1 MLLQEPGIRTMTIA
15 DYHTFIDQE
24 ENANHIYEL
33 MDGELV
39 EKMPSFE
46 PSRFALEIAYA
57 FMAYLKKNPIGY
69 VTGADGGYI
78 LSDDTIL
85 IPDVGY
91 ISKVR
96 MTEIPEREVLVAPDI
111 AVEVMSP
118 TDRKRA
124 LRAKAERYLQHGTR
138 IVWLVF
144 PATRTVDVYSADGDI
159 EELSMGGILS
169 GGDVLPGFTLPVA
182 DIFGEQ
188 A

>member
-1 MLLQEPGIRTMTIA
+1 MLLQEPGIRTMTVA
-15 DYHTFIDQE
+15 DYHTFIDQK
-24 ENANHIYEL
+24 ENVNHIYEL
-33 MDGELV
+33 IDGELV
-39 EKMPSFE
+39 EKMPSFTR
-46 PSRFALEIAYA
+46 SNIALEIAFY
-57 FMAYLKKNPIGY
+57 FRLYLKQNPIGY
-69 VTGADGGYI
+69 LSGESGGYI
-78 LSDDTIL
+78 LTDDTIL

-96 MTEIPEREVLVAPDI
+96 MAETPACEVLVAPDL

-118 TDRKRA
+118 TDPKRA

-138 IVWLVF
+138 IVWLFF
-144 PATRTVDVYSADGDI
+144 PATRKVDVYSADGDI

-169 GGDVLPGFTLPVA
+169 GGDVLTGFTLPVA